1 MSREELIKETLEF
14 EELVPKFHSRNEKI
28 IASKKAKELILALN
42 ERYKKTKDAKLM
54 DIMKRLTAIK
64 KKAEK
69 RIKAKIVV

>member
-1 MSREELIKETLEF
+1 MDVLHEALQF
-14 EELVPKFHSRNEKI
+14 EEETSSFKSTNERI

-42 ERYKKTKDAKLM
+42 ERYKQTKDAKLM
-54 DIMKRLTAIK
+54 DVMKRLTAIK

>member
-1 MSREELIKETLEF
+1 MDVVNEALQF
-14 EELVPKFHSRNEKI
+14 EEETSSFKSTNERI

-69 RIKAKIVV
+69 RIKAKIVI

>member
-1 MSREELIKETLEF
+1 MDIVHEALQF
-14 EELVPKFHSRNEKI
+14 EEETTSFKSTNDRIV
-28 IASKKAKELILALN
+28 ASKKAKKLILALN

-64 KKAEK
+64 RKAEK

>member
-1 MSREELIKETLEF
+1 MQ
-14 EELVPKFHSRNEKI
+14 KI
-28 IASKKAKELILALN
+28 INRIFNKKSPPILIAEISANHTGSIKKAKKLILALN

-64 KKAEK
+64 RKAEK